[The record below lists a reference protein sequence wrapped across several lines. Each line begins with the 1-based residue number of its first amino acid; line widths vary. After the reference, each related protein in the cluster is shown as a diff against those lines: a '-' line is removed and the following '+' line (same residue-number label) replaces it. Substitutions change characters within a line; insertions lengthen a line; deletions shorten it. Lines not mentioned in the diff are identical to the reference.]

1 MVSSPVRVKIL
12 QDYVIESN
20 NYVCISLA
28 SICASI
34 CMRPMVDHSGL
45 SLRVF

>member
-1 MVSSPVRVKIL
+1 MISSAVRVKIL

-20 NYVCISLA
+20 NYVCVSLA
-28 SICASI
+28 NNCASI
-34 CMRPMVDHSGL
+34 YIRPMVDHSGL